1 MVCFLSNKMKLIR
14 QIGVPLI
21 TFVICLTFFH
31 QWTQGFSSFTIYSYT
46 LKRADPV
53 SKPFPDFKLLSHRNQ
68 LFQISEMKK
77 YKLVNFVY
85 LNCPYVCHKVN
96 NQLEGL
102 YHLIDTTIVPSQL
115 ELVTIS
121 FDLEHDDVE
130 RIRKYRAL
138 FGTDIEGWTFALPHQ
153 VKENDFFRDLKE
165 IGVWI
170 NRDPVTGLINHSVN
184 LFLVDPSNKIVRIFD
199 PGREEIDVIIEQ
211 INQCIREERIS

>member
-1 MVCFLSNKMKLIR
+1 MKLFR
-14 QIGVPLI
+14 QIIIPLI
-21 TFVICLTFFH
+21 TLVICLTLFYK
-31 QWTQGFSSFTIYSYT
+31 WTQGFSSFTIYSYT
-46 LKRADPV
+46 LKKANPL
-53 SKPFPDFKLLSHRNQ
+53 SKPFPDFELLSHKNK
-68 LFQISEMKK
+68 LFKISEKKK

-102 YHLIDTTIVPSQL
+102 YHLIDTTIIPSQL
-115 ELVTIS
+115 EFITIS

-130 RIRKYRAL
+130 RIRKYREF
-138 FGTDIEGWTFALPHQ
+138 FGTDIDGWTFALPHQ

-184 LFLVDPSNKIVRIFD
+184 LFLVDADNKIVRIFD
-199 PGREEIDVIIEQ
+199 PAREDIDFIIEQ
-211 INQCIREERIS
+211 INQCLDEKNI